1 MSRDKHVH
9 DGRRVLSNAKV
20 SRCNNLGARVDILK
34 PAASCLLSY
43 YCSTTLAAPA
53 TGPPHPF
60 RCPREHSGTW
70 SKFDQAITNNSGSH
84 ATLRDSQLA
93 IREPVK
99 NGLTREAKHAG
110 ATAMRFGD

>member
-1 MSRDKHVH
+1 MARNTSEQRMRGPVSRDKHVH

-53 TGPPHPF
+53 IAPLSVP
-60 RCPREHSGTW
+60 S
-70 SKFDQAITNNSGSH
+70 
-84 ATLRDSQLA
+84 
-93 IREPVK
+93 
-99 NGLTREAKHAG
+99 
-110 ATAMRFGD
+110 